1 MLNKVILATR
11 NKNKIEEMRAILAPL
26 GIELV
31 SALDIPDLEDV
42 VEDQDTL
49 EGNALKKARYVNKAT
64 GIPALSD
71 DTGLEVEALD
81 GAPGVYSARYAGEDA
96 TYNDN
101 VMKLLGAMSDEKNR
115 SAQFRTV
122 IALVDDDKEYT
133 FDGICEG
140 EITLDKRGEK
150 GFGYD
155 PVFQPTGY
163 EKTFAELDAAI
174 KNNISHRG
182 RAVQAFI
189 EFLKDAELD

>member
-1 MLNKVILATR
+1 MLNRVILATR

-31 SALDIPDLEDV
+31 SALDIPDLVDV

-49 EGNALKKARYVNKAT
+49 EGNALKKARYVNKVT

-101 VMKLLGAMSDEKNR
+101 VMKLLGALSDEKNR

-140 EITLDKRGEK
+140 DITLDKRGEN

>member
-71 DTGLEVEALD
+71 DTGLEVEALN

>member
-1 MLNKVILATR
+1 
-11 NKNKIEEMRAILAPL
+11 MRAILAPL

-101 VMKLLGAMSDEKNR
+101 VMKLMGAMSDEKNR

-140 EITLDKRGEK
+140 EITLDKRGEN

>member
-1 MLNKVILATR
+1 MLNRVILATR